1 MMKKVSRVREVFK
14 KSEVFKGSK
23 RKKGFTLVE
32 LLVVLSIV
40 ALILLVAV
48 SQYRS
53 FKDVKDKAKA
63 EQIANVLR
71 QLSEA
76 TYIYY
81 IDFGTP
87 PNDVNDLLEKKILR
101 IKPQVNADNDNNQDT
116 ISFVK
121 GNFNGNGKVDLYI
134 EVTPSTNN
142 GISTGVCEKLK
153 EIASEETVKC
163 STNSIKWLVALDIQ

>member
-1 MMKKVSRVREVFK
+1 MMEKVGRVREVL
-14 KSEVFKGSK
+14 KGSK
-23 RKKGFTLVE
+23 RKGGFTLVE

-53 FKDVKDKAKA
+53 FKGAKDKAKA

-81 IDFGTP
+81 MDFGQP
-87 PNDVNDLLEKKILR
+87 PNSVDDLLEKKILR
-101 IKPQVNADNDNNQDT
+101 IKPQVNADNDNNEDT
-116 ISFVK
+116 IRFVK
-121 GNFNGNGKVDLYI
+121 GDFGGDQAKNDLYI
-134 EVTPSTNN
+134 EVTPSDTTD
-142 GISTGVCEKLK
+142 GISTGVCEKLI
-153 EIASEETVKC
+153 EITSSETVKC
-163 STNSIKWLVALDIQ
+163 DANSIKWLVALDIGQ